1 MRLKRLELQ
10 GYKTFAAKTEFA
22 FEDGVTAIVG
32 PNGSGKSNIADAVRW
47 VLGERSY
54 SALRAKR
61 TEDMIFWGSE
71 RRSRQGM
78 AQVSITLDNSN
89 GWLPVDYSEI
99 TISRRAY
106 RSGENEYLLNGSRV
120 RLKDITE
127 LLDKGGLG
135 RRTYNVIGQGMVDA
149 VLSLRPDERRAIFE
163 EAAGISIYRLK
174 RTDAIN
180 KLEQTRDNILR
191 VNDLINEIAPRLTRL
206 ERQAERAQ
214 HYQELSQQLEEALLI
229 WYAHRWQ
236 GAQAALRQAEAQAT
250 ERQEL
255 SREREAE
262 LEGLEL
268 RKAELRAQQGR
279 LRQKL
284 SDWRLMGTN
293 LQAQSEEKKRKL
305 AVSEERLR
313 LLNQQSEDSAQE
325 IASLEANRLAQLERA
340 AEAQEELSRADAQLQ
355 ERLIHLPE
363 TQGQLQA
370 RKKERQAVLEK
381 VTEAQDQAFQLATE
395 AADRRN
401 RLTQLSERREELSQ
415 EVEGH
420 RKALA
425 EHQAKM
431 TSLREQIETLKGELE
446 AIGAEADLLTL
457 QRREIEQESEAWQER
472 QTQLQASL
480 SKIKQEE
487 TGLQARYDL
496 LERMRHEESGYS
508 AGADTVLQAARDGRL
523 RGIIGPV
530 ARLIRVSA
538 ELETAIEAAL
548 GPHLHDIV
556 VETLDDAGAAIQFLK
571 RTRGGRATFLPLD
584 RIIAAELPPLFPPPT
599 GGDEGGGEGI
609 VGPAV
614 DLVEFEQRL
623 AKVGRYLLGSTFIVR
638 DFEIALQLLTQNSP
652 AGPLQIAA
660 LTGEVI
666 SSPGAITG
674 GPTQSRGGG
683 ILAREREW
691 RELPQH
697 LAETRKL
704 RSGLE
709 EKYQIE
715 ETNQRRLL
723 EELTTLKKTE
733 GKIKAR
739 EGAKLEELASQE
751 RQADLLDQEMG
762 WRQAIENQ
770 LKTEMSA
777 LDKKESLLT
786 EELAGL
792 KERETQTRQQI
803 LALKAQ
809 LDALSVEELEDKL
822 AELRTAIAVAK
833 QAREDRSTVLQDLKA
848 GLIRSDKQVS
858 AKKEKQGL
866 LTAENLDLVKRIE
879 DLQLGFKEMVHQV
892 HILSQ
897 LVEPS
902 EAELAALENEQ
913 VAIEKTEARL
923 RPLLRE
929 YESLQ
934 GQAMLKVE
942 RRKDELASLS
952 HQIESDLGPSA
963 VSEAALR
970 TGPSATLR
978 TGPSATLRTGLTE
991 TEMETDDHAPLLYPS
1006 EEEEPPPELED
1017 EIERMRTQIKHIGS
1031 VNPNAPA
1038 EYEEVRERYG
1048 FLAAQAGDLEEAA
1061 GDLRQVIGE
1070 LDELM
1075 KMDFRETFEAVH
1087 KEFKEYFTS
1096 LFGGGAAELI
1106 LTEPNDLMETGVDIA
1121 ARPPGRREQRLSLLS
1136 GGERALTAVA
1146 LIFAILKTSPTPF
1159 CFLDE
1164 VDATLDESNV
1174 GRFREALQELA
1185 KRTQFIVITHNRGT
1199 VEVADTIYGISMG
1212 ADSISRVISLKLG
1225 DGSSDQ

>member
-54 SALRAKR
+54 SILRAKR
-61 TEDMIFWGSE
+61 TEDMIFWGSD

-78 AQVSITLDNSN
+78 AQASITLDNN
-89 GWLPVDYSEI
+89 DGDLPVDYSEI

-135 RRTYNVIGQGMVDA
+135 RRTYNVIGQGLVDA
-149 VLSLRPDERRAIFE
+149 VLSLRPNERRAIFE
-163 EAAGISIYRLK
+163 DAAGISVHRSK

-236 GAQAALRQAEAQAT
+236 GAQAALKQAEAQSM

-262 LEGLEL
+262 LEELEL

-284 SDWRLMGTN
+284 SDLHLMEN
-293 LQAQSEEKKRKL
+293 DLQAQSERRKREL

-313 LLNQQSEDSAQE
+313 LLNQQSEDIAQE
-325 IASLEANRLAQLERA
+325 IASLAANRLAQMERA
-340 AEAQEELSRADAQLQ
+340 AVAQEELRQAEARLQ
-355 ERLIHLPE
+355 ERLIDLPK
-363 TQGQLQA
+363 TQELLQA
-370 RKKERQAVLEK
+370 RKRERQAVQGKLTK
-381 VTEAQDQAFQLATE
+381 VQDRAFQLATE

-401 RLTQLSERREELSQ
+401 RLAQLSERREELSQ
-415 EVEGH
+415 EMEGH
-420 RKALA
+420 RKALS
-425 EHQAKM
+425 EHQIKM
-431 TSLREQIETLKGELE
+431 TTLREQIETLEGELE
-446 AIGAEADLLTL
+446 ALGAEADSLAL
-457 QRREIEQESEAWQER
+457 RRQEIEQKSEASRER
-472 QTQLQASL
+472 QAKLQDAL
-480 SKIKQEE
+480 SKIRQEE

-508 AGADTVLQAARDGRL
+508 AGADTVLQAGRDGRL
-523 RGIIGPV
+523 SGIVGPV
-530 ARLIRVSA
+530 ARLIRVPA

-556 VETLDDAGAAIQFLK
+556 TETLGDARAAVQFLK
-571 RTRGGRATFLPLD
+571 QTRGGRATFLPLD
-584 RIIAAELPPLFPPPT
+584 RV
-599 GGDEGGGEGI
+599 GGTKTAQPVADIEGI
-609 VGPAV
+609 IGLAV
-614 DLVEFEQRL
+614 DSTEFEQRL
-623 AKVGRYLLGSTFIVR
+623 AEVGHYLLGNTIIVR
-638 DFEIALQLLTQNSP
+638 DFDTALRLLAQDSLTI
-652 AGPLQIAA
+652 PLQIAA

-666 SSPGAITG
+666 SSHGAVTG
-674 GPTQSRGGG
+674 GPVQGRGGG

-697 LAETRKL
+697 LAEVQKL
-704 RSGLE
+704 RSDLE
-709 EKYQIE
+709 KKHQTE
-715 ETNQRRLL
+715 EANQRRLL
-723 EELTTLKKTE
+723 DKLATLEETESAIKT
-733 GKIKAR
+733 R
-739 EGAKLEELASQE
+739 EGAKQEELASQE
-751 RQADLLDQEMG
+751 RQADLLEQEIG
-762 WRQAIENQ
+762 WRQAIESQ
-770 LKTEMSA
+770 LKAEMKA
-777 LDKKESLLT
+777 LDEKESLLT

-792 KERETQTRQQI
+792 KEGEVQTQEQI
-803 LALKAQ
+803 LALTAQ
-809 LDALSVEELEDKL
+809 LDALSVEELEPRL

-833 QAREDRSTVLQDLKA
+833 QAREDQRAVLQDLKA
-848 GLIRSDKQVS
+848 GLIRSDEQISV
-858 AKKEKQGL
+858 KKEKQGL

-879 DLQLGFKEMVHQV
+879 DLQLDSKEMAHQV
-892 HILSQ
+892 QVLAQ

-913 VAIEKTEARL
+913 VELEKAEARL
-923 RPLLRE
+923 RPQLRE

-934 GQAMLKVE
+934 GQAALKVA

-952 HQIESDLGPSA
+952 HQIENDLDSLA
-963 VSEAALR
+963 EFTLNAAEVLK
-970 TGPSATLR
+970 TGASATPR
-978 TGPSATLRTGLTE
+978 TDLTE
-991 TEMETDDHAPLLYPS
+991 MATEGQAPPLSPG
-1006 EEEEPPPELED
+1006 EEPPELEE
-1017 EIERMRTQIKHIGS
+1017 EIGRLRAQIKDIGP

-1038 EYEEVRERYG
+1038 EYEEVMARYR
-1048 FLAAQAGDLEEAA
+1048 FLTAQARDLEEAA
-1061 GDLRQVIGE
+1061 EDLRQVIGE

-1075 KMDFRETFEAVH
+1075 KRDLKETFEAVR

-1096 LFGGGAAELI
+1096 LFNGGAAELVM
-1106 LTEPNDLMETGVDIA
+1106 TEHKDLMETGIDIMA
-1121 ARPPGRREQRLSLLS
+1121 WPPGRREQRLTLLS

-1146 LIFAILKTSPTPF
+1146 LIFAILKISPTPF

-1174 GRFREALQELA
+1174 GRFREALQELSEH
-1185 KRTQFIVITHNRGT
+1185 TQFIVITHNRGT
-1199 VEVADTIYGISMG
+1199 VEAADTIYGVSMG
-1212 ADSISRVISLKLG
+1212 EDSISKVISLKLSG
-1225 DGSSDQ
+1225 ETVRRNS

>member
-10 GYKTFAAKTEFA
+10 GYKTFATKTEFT
-22 FEDGVTAIVG
+22 FEDGITVIVG

-78 AQVSITLDNSN
+78 AQASITLDNN
-89 GWLPVDYSEI
+89 DGELPVDYSEI

-106 RSGENEYLLNGSRV
+106 RSGENEYLMNGSRV

-135 RRTYNVIGQGMVDA
+135 RRTYNVIGQGLVDA
-149 VLSLRPDERRAIFE
+149 VLSLRPHERRAIFE
-163 EAAGISIYRLK
+163 EAAGISIHQAK
-174 RTDAIN
+174 RTEAIN

-214 HYQELSQQLEEALLI
+214 HYQELSQQLEEVLLI

-236 GAQAALRQAEAQAT
+236 RAQAALRQAEAQAT

-262 LEGLEL
+262 LEELEL

-279 LRQKL
+279 LRHKL
-284 SDWRLMGTN
+284 SDWHLMGTD
-293 LQAQSEEKKRKL
+293 LQAQSEGKKREL

-313 LLNQQSEDSAQE
+313 LLNQQSEDIAQE
-325 IASLEANRLAQLERA
+325 IASLEANRAAQLERV
-340 AEAQEELSRADAQLQ
+340 AEAQEELSRADTQLQ
-355 ERLIHLPE
+355 ERLLHLPQAQE
-363 TQGQLQA
+363 QLQA
-370 RKKERQAVLEK
+370 RKRERQVLQEK
-381 VTEAQDQAFQLATE
+381 LTTGQDRAFQLATE

-401 RLTQLSERREELSQ
+401 RLTQLSERREELGQ

-431 TSLREQIETLKGELE
+431 TALREQIEALKGELE
-446 AIGAEADLLTL
+446 AIGAEANSLTL
-457 QRREIEQESEAWQER
+457 QEREIEQESEASRER
-472 QTQLQASL
+472 QAQLQAAL
-480 SKIKQEE
+480 AKGQQEE
-487 TGLQARYDL
+487 TRLQARYDL
-496 LERMRHEESGYS
+496 LERMRHEESGYY

-523 RGIIGPV
+523 GGIVGPV
-530 ARLIRVSA
+530 ASLIRVPA

-556 VETLDDAGAAIQFLK
+556 VETLADAGAAIQFLK

-584 RIIAAELPPLFPPPT
+584 RIMAGKLPPLFPPPT
-599 GGDEGGGEGI
+599 GGDERGGEGI

-623 AKVGRYLLGSTFIVR
+623 TKVGHYLLGSTIIVR
-638 DFEIALQLLTQNSP
+638 DFEIALRLLARNSLI
-652 AGPLQIAA
+652 GSLQIAA
-660 LTGEVI
+660 LTGEVVG
-666 SSPGAITG
+666 SHGAVTG
-674 GPTQSRGGG
+674 GPTRGRGGG

-697 LAETRKL
+697 LAEAQKL
-704 RSGLE
+704 SSDLE
-709 EKYQIE
+709 KKCQTE
-715 ETNQRRLL
+715 EANQRRLL
-723 EELTTLKKTE
+723 EKLGTLEKKE
-733 GKIKAR
+733 GEIKAR
-739 EGAKLEELASQE
+739 EGAKLEELTSQE
-751 RQADLLDQEMG
+751 RQAALLDQEMG

-770 LKTEMSA
+770 LKAEMKT
-777 LDKKESLLT
+777 LDEKESLLT

-792 KERETQTRQQI
+792 KEEETRTQQQI

-809 LDALSVEELEDKL
+809 LDALSVQELEDRL

-833 QAREDRSTVLQDLKA
+833 QAREDQSAVLQNLKA
-848 GLIRSDKQVS
+848 GLIRSDEQVS
-858 AKKEKQGL
+858 AKREKRGL
-866 LTAENLDLVKRIE
+866 LTAESLDLAERIE
-879 DLQLGFKEMVHQV
+879 DLRLGFKEMVHQV
-892 HILSQ
+892 QVVAQ

-913 VAIEKTEARL
+913 VAIEETETRL

-934 GQAMLKVE
+934 GQAVLKVE
-942 RRKDELASLS
+942 RRKDELASLL
-952 HQIESDLGPSA
+952 HQIENDLGPSA

-970 TGPSATLR
+970 TGL
-978 TGPSATLRTGLTE
+978 
-991 TEMETDDHAPLLYPS
+991 TEMETDDHALPLPPS
-1006 EEEEPPPELED
+1006 EEPPGLEE
-1017 EIERMRTQIKHIGS
+1017 EIEQLRTQIKHIGP

-1038 EYEEVRERYG
+1038 EYEEAMERYR
-1048 FLAAQAGDLEEAA
+1048 FLTAQAGDLEEAVR
-1061 GDLRQVIGE
+1061 DLRQVIEE

-1075 KMDFRETFEAVH
+1075 EMDFRETFEAVH
-1087 KEFKEYFTS
+1087 REFKEYFTS

-1106 LTEPNDLMETGVDIA
+1106 LTEPNDLMETGVDIM
-1121 ARPPGRREQRLSLLS
+1121 ARPPGRREQRLALLS

-1174 GRFREALQELA
+1174 GRFRDALQELSE
-1185 KRTQFIVITHNRGT
+1185 RTQFIIITHNRGT

-1212 ADSISRVISLKLG
+1212 EDSVSRVISLKLG
-1225 DGSSDQ
+1225 EEVSLREAERRLS